1 LRRVAARENCMRAY
15 RDWSPTVALMF
26 AVAFAPSAQAAGVT
40 QNRNVGPEHVQLHLL
55 GAQPLFNPEDVAAKH
70 ITEGMEI
77 VGGAAPVM
85 PDAASH
91 PNHSLIVQLLNRQT
105 GQVMA
110 HAKVIMQFGPN
121 DDKGRPAGALVEVPV
136 VVTQAIGKG
145 PSSTSY
151 GNNVT
156 MPAGHYRVLVSIN
169 SEAPIRFTVTAS
181 DDPSMPMEHMNKM

>member
-1 LRRVAARENCMRAY
+1 MRVY
-15 RDWSPTVALMF
+15 RDWSPVVALMF
-26 AVAFAPSAQAAGVT
+26 AVAFAPSAHAASVT
-40 QNRNVGPEHVQLHLL
+40 VSRNVGAEHVQLHLL
-55 GAQPLFNPEDVAAKH
+55 GAQPFFSQEDVAAKH

-77 VGGAAPVM
+77 EGGAAPVM

-91 PNHSLIVQLLNRQT
+91 PNHSLIVQLLNRHT
-105 GQVMA
+105 GKVMTRA
-110 HAKVIMQFGPN
+110 RVVIKFGPN

-156 MPAGHYRVLVSIN
+156 MPAGHYRVLVTIN
-169 SEAPIRFTVTAS
+169 NDVPIHFNITAS
-181 DDPSMPMEHMNKM
+181 DDPSMPMEHMKKM

>member
-1 LRRVAARENCMRAY
+1 MRAY

-26 AVAFAPSAQAAGVT
+26 AVASAPSAHAANVTAAG
-40 QNRNVGPEHVQLHLL
+40 RNLSSERVQLHVLA
-55 GAQPLFNPEDVAAKH
+55 AQPFYSQEDVAANH

-91 PNHSLIVQLLNRQT
+91 PNHSLILQPFNMAT
-105 GQVMA
+105 GKLMTNARV
-110 HAKVIMQFGPN
+110 VIKFGPS
-121 DDKGRPAGALVEVPV
+121 DDKGRLAGALVGVPAV
-136 VVTQAIGKG
+136 VMQAIGQG

-156 MPAGHYRVLVSIN
+156 MPAGHYRVSVSIN
-169 SEAPIRFTVTAS
+169 NDTPIRFNVTAS
-181 DDPSMPMEHMNKM
+181 DAP